1 MNNLQNL
8 KYSTTHRILGN
19 KTEIKC
25 QFMLIRL
32 PKNKIIV
39 QFSSITQSCLI
50 LCNQIGHRMPATLS
64 ISNSQSLP
72 KHMYLE

>member
-8 KYSTTHRILGN
+8 KYSTTHRIWGN

-39 QFSSITQSCLI
+39 QF
-50 LCNQIGHRMPATLS
+50 
-64 ISNSQSLP
+64 NSVQLLN
-72 KHMYLE
+72 HV